1 MFDSIS
7 FNMDEVLSIN
17 PSASVFVF
25 GDFNVHRRNWFTY
38 SGGTDRFGELSYN
51 FSITNDLTQMLNFST
66 KILDCVSHHPA
77 RLEFFLS

>member
-25 GDFNVHRRNWFTY
+25 GDFNVHHRNWFTY